1 MIIYFKNLENS
12 YENIV
17 IIWNYIYNYYYVTKI
32 QIYGGV
38 MELLNGLVETINEY
52 LWGYILIVMLI
63 SIGIY
68 FTFKTKFVQFRLFR
82 EMFRLLG
89 DGIDSGKKQEGKISS
104 FQAFCIST
112 ASRVGTGNI
121 AGIAIAIVTG
131 GPGAIFW
138 MWLIALIGSASS
150 FVESTLAQI
159 YKIKD
164 GKSFRGGPAYYME
177 QGLNKRWMGVIF
189 SVLITL
195 CFAFV
200 FNAVQ
205 ANTVSLAF
213 KNAFGIE
220 RIVMGVILSVLTA
233 VVIFGGVHRIAKIS
247 EIIVPIFAVL
257 YILVSLFIVIKNIT
271 LIPGVISDIFAS
283 ALNFRE
289 MTVGIFAG
297 TILTGIKRGLF
308 SNEAGMGSAPN
319 AAAIANVTHPV
330 KQGLIQSL
338 GVFTDTIVICSCTAF
353 MVLLYQDYS
362 TIDLTGIELT
372 QAALSYHIGSIG
384 HIFIAVCIFLFAF
397 SSIVGNYYY
406 GESNLEFM
414 FESKIILNIF
424 RAMVVG
430 MVMFGSLA
438 KIQIVW
444 DLADLFMGLMAIINL
459 IAIVMLGKYAFIALK
474 DYEKQK
480 KSGIKDPVFDPSK
493 IAGLENITSWNDE
506 EEVSEII

>member
-1 MIIYFKNLENS
+1 
-12 YENIV
+12 
-17 IIWNYIYNYYYVTKI
+17 
-32 QIYGGV
+32 
-38 MELLNGLVETINEY
+38 MELLNKFVNTINEY

-63 SIGIY
+63 TIGLY
-68 FTFKTKFVQFRLFR
+68 FTFKTKFVQFRLFK

-89 DGIDSGKKQEGKISS
+89 DGIGSSEKKEGKISS

-131 GPGAIFW
+131 GPGSVFW

-177 QGLNKRWMGVIF
+177 KGLNKRWMGVIF

-213 KNAFGIE
+213 NSAFGVDRAI
-220 RIVMGVILSVLTA
+220 MGVILSVLTA
-233 VVIFGGVHRIAKIS
+233 LVIFGGVHRIAKIT
-247 EIIVPIFAVL
+247 EIIVPVFAVL
-257 YILVSLFIVIKNIT
+257 YILVSVFIVIKNIT
-271 LIPGVISDIFAS
+271 LMPGVIANIFTS

-319 AAAIANVTHPV
+319 AAATAEVTHPV

-338 GVFTDTIVICSCTAF
+338 GVFTDTIIICSCTAF
-353 MVLLYQDYS
+353 MVLLYQDYA
-362 TIDLTGIELT
+362 TVGLTGIELT
-372 QAALSYHIGSIG
+372 QAALSHHIGSMG
-384 HIFIAVCIFLFAF
+384 YIFIAVCIFLFAF

-414 FESKIILNIF
+414 FENKIVLNIF
-424 RAMVVG
+424 RAIVVG

-459 IAIVMLGKYAFIALK
+459 IAIVMLGKYAFAALK
-474 DYEKQK
+474 DYESQK
-480 KSGIKDPVFDPSK
+480 KAGIKEPVFDSSK
-493 IAGLENITSWNDE
+493 IAGLEDLDIWNNKDKAD
-506 EEVSEII
+506 EII